1 MGKAISLPRPIHSP
15 APEDRN
21 REGVWPVPLDP
32 ARYLLMS
39 TRRNRE
45 AIVTEHSLPAQLR
58 DAPLDSFGAGR
69 RRNDLFSAVLPSQSS

>member
-45 AIVTEHSLPAQLR
+45 AIVTEHSFAGTTTGCAAGLVRCWAAAQ
-58 DAPLDSFGAGR
+58 
-69 RRNDLFSAVLPSQSS
+69 